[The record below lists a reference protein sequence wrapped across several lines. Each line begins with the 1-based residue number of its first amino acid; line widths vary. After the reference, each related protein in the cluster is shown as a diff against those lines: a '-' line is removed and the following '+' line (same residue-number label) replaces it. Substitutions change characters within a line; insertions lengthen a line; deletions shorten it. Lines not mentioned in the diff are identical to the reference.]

1 MSSYTVYSATTG
13 EVVLTGVTS
22 DGTEGLLY
30 GAGQDIYIGAELDRQ
45 TQYLPGGVPTQRPT
59 VSAAID
65 NNSIQADGFD
75 YTTITGIPAGWAY
88 EVSNGETGTT
98 AGGDI
103 YVTALEA
110 GSYTLK
116 FTNWPYQD
124 VEYVITAS
132 ATPVEGAISLVGTPH
147 FRLHS
152 NPAVTLEEMKTAA
165 KHEMHALDDV
175 FLARELEFL
184 GCSRATFDIRAAEA
198 VAYAAAAYPDPPD
211 SSTYPYIALEAEIT
225 SQTGTQVTDAILADK
240 SRYDLTVEATE
251 RSRRTA
257 FWLIDN
263 CGYVETCAREQ
274 FNWRHAFSMSA
285 VMGAT
290 LDLPYVSPAPNPDYP
305 TVEIAGDG
313 VAELEIT
320 LPEKSLAADMEVIVE
335 AYEYGGGPWAGATS
349 VTYTNPANPL
359 VLTFTDPTDPIY
371 AASDIQWLVTIRNL
385 PRVNQQF
392 LVDST
397 TS

>member
-1 MSSYTVYSATTG
+1 MSSYTVYDATTG

-22 DGTEGLLY
+22 DGTEGLFS
-30 GAGQDIYIGAELDRQ
+30 GAGQDVYIGTELDRQ

-175 FLARELEFL
+175 FLARELEFI
-184 GCSRATFDIRAAEA
+184 GCSRATFDLKAAEA
-198 VAYAAAAYPDPPD
+198 VTYYAAGYPAFDAE
-211 SSTYPYIALEAEIT
+211 TYPYLAIESEV
-225 SQTGTQVTDAILADK
+225 TGLTPQQASDAILVLK
-240 SRYDLTVEATE
+240 KQYDATVATAE
-251 RSRRTA
+251 RTRLSA
-257 FWLIDN
+257 NNYIDLQ
-263 CGYVETCAREQ
+263 GYVETVARYQ
-274 FNWRHAFSMSA
+274 FAWRHAFSLTA
-285 VMGAT
+285 VPGAV
-290 LDLPYVSPAPNPDYP
+290 LSKPFVVPAPDPNYE
-305 TVEIAGDG
+305 TVLVAGDG
-313 VAELEIT
+313 VDTLTIT
-320 LPEKSLAADMEVIVE
+320 LPEKPDNLDARVIVE
-335 AYEYGGGPWAGATS
+335 AYAPQGDAWRGAYS
-349 VTYTNPANPL
+349 QTYINPASPFA
-359 VLTFTDPTDPIY
+359 LTFTDPTDPAY
-371 AASDIQWLVTIRNL
+371 ASSDIKWLVTIKSP
-385 PRVNQQF
+385 PRIPQQF
-392 LVDST
+392 IVDSST
-397 TS
+397 A